1 MREKSTDQS
10 RSSRES
16 NPKCCVCNTTDQRA
30 ISWTKLASGETVTV
44 CGTHELMHA
53 RTVKKAQTVEELRA
67 MMKNRRSPR
76 PRRNVGDELGNAL
89 ISAFSAE
96 KRSID
101 RRAS

>member
-1 MREKSTDQS
+1 
-10 RSSRES
+10 
-16 NPKCCVCNTTDQRA
+16 
-30 ISWTKLASGETVTV
+30 
-44 CGTHELMHA
+44 MHA

-76 PRRNVGDELGNAL
+76 PLRNVGDELGNAL

>member
-1 MREKSTDQS
+1 
-10 RSSRES
+10 
-16 NPKCCVCNTTDQRA
+16 
-30 ISWTKLASGETVTV
+30 
-44 CGTHELMHA
+44 MHA